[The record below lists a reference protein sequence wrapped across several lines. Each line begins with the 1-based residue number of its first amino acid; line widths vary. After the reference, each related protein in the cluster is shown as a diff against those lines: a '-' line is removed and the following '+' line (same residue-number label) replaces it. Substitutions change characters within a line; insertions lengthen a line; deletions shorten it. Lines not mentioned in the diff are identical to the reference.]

1 MPQVK
6 LYRGVGRRKLPIS
19 FIKEVTDRCLMF
31 GNESSLLWKAD
42 VADLL
47 ELSVRYS
54 NPDKS
59 ARKFVKNFTEHE
71 KVLIYLSIHQLKS
84 NIPDQ
89 FITSLCNCF
98 SSICDEIYRLSRFYL
113 CFHSLLEINHAG
125 SFKLPPKLMRGWA
138 DPWGFIRKVYFWKKR
153 LDFLC
158 SFSRSK
164 GTKAAP
170 VTLE

>member
-1 MPQVK
+1 MFISRLPC

-19 FIKEVTDRCLMF
+19 FIKEVTDRCLMV

-59 ARKFVKNFTEHE
+59 ARKFIKNFTEHE

-113 CFHSLLEINHAG
+113 SFHSLLEINHAV
-125 SFKLPPKLMRGWA
+125 SLKSSNWMR
-138 DPWGFIRKVYFWKKR
+138 VYYQ
-153 LDFLC
+153 
-158 SFSRSK
+158 
-164 GTKAAP
+164 GVTKA
-170 VTLE
+170 VRTQVMRISNSVLLKFS

>member
-19 FIKEVTDRCLMF
+19 FIKEITDRCLMV
-31 GNESSLLWKAD
+31 GNESPLLWKAV

-47 ELSVRYS
+47 EVSLRYS

-59 ARKFVKNFTEHE
+59 ARKFIQNFTEHE

-89 FITSLCNCF
+89 FITSLCNWF
-98 SSICDEIYRLSRFYL
+98 SSICDEIYRHPDFISASIHCLELIMQVVLS
-113 CFHSLLEINHAG
+113 SLPNWLEDE
-125 SFKLPPKLMRGWA
+125 L
-138 DPWGFIRKVYFWKKR
+138 
-153 LDFLC
+153 
-158 SFSRSK
+158 
-164 GTKAAP
+164 
-170 VTLE
+170 TLEGLSERCIFGKKD

>member
-19 FIKEVTDRCLMF
+19 FIKEVTDRCLMV

-89 FITSLCNCF
+89 FITCVTAFLAFVMRFTDFPDFISASIHCLKLIMPVVLSSLPNWWE
-98 SSICDEIYRLSRFYL
+98 DEL
-113 CFHSLLEINHAG
+113 
-125 SFKLPPKLMRGWA
+125 
-138 DPWGFIRKVYFWKKR
+138 
-153 LDFLC
+153 
-158 SFSRSK
+158 
-164 GTKAAP
+164 
-170 VTLE
+170 TLEGLSERCIFGKKD

>member
-6 LYRGVGRRKLPIS
+6 LYRGVVRRKLPIS
-19 FIKEVTDRCLMF
+19 FIKEVTDRCLMV
-31 GNESSLLWKAD
+31 GNESPLLWKAD

-59 ARKFVKNFTEHE
+59 ARKFIKNITEHE

-98 SSICDEIYRLSRFYL
+98 SSICDEIYRLSRFDL
-113 CFHSLLEINHAG
+113 SFHSLLEINHAG
-125 SFKLPPKLMRGWA
+125 SFNWWEDEL
-138 DPWGFIRKVYFWKKR
+138 
-153 LDFLC
+153 
-158 SFSRSK
+158 
-164 GTKAAP
+164 
-170 VTLE
+170 TLEGLSEKCIFGKKD